1 MSIYFNSE
9 SKTFYLESKDIT
21 YAMKIHQYGY
31 LEHIYFGARIERED
45 IDHVIVKNQRCFNNA
60 APNTND
66 YWSALNNMCLEMP
79 VYGNGDF
86 RECMIQIEQPNGA
99 RLCDMKYDSHEILE
113 KKPALDGM
121 PSVRGGETLVI
132 TLKDTVY
139 DLSAKLYYTVFED
152 VATILRH
159 VEIVNNCKH
168 PITVRRAYSFAID
181 LPQNDYDLI
190 SLYGGWAR
198 ERHVER
204 TPMHHGTF
212 VIDSK
217 RGSSSAILNPFMAA
231 VSKDATEYN
240 GKVYGFNLIYSSSWV
255 LKAQAGQDGNSRILG
270 GINDFDFSWKL
281 EAGEKFTTPEA
292 VLVYSDSGINAMSQ
306 TFHDTYRK
314 YLINPRYVTAKRP
327 VVINN
332 WEATYFDFTNEKLM
346 AIMEAVAGTGIDTF
360 VLDDGWFGSRVSS
373 DDRGLGDWVVNTD
386 KVKGGLK
393 TIIDHCHNLG
403 MKFGLW
409 FEPEMVNPDSDLYR
423 AHPDWCIRTPDYN
436 PVLSRNQ
443 LILDITRPEVRDYLV
458 DSISKILNE
467 NEIDYVKWDSNR
479 NMTENYSLALPEE
492 RQKEYHHRYALAL
505 YELCDRLV
513 NGFPN
518 IIFEGCSGGGA
529 RFDGAML
536 YYFPQIWTSDD
547 SDAYMRTKIQYGTS
561 MCYPLSAMS
570 CHTSICPN
578 HQTGRTLPFSSRADI
593 AHLGA
598 TGYELDT
605 TKMTDEEKA
614 EVPKQVAAYHEMEDL
629 VLEGDLYRLESPFDS
644 NFFCFQLV
652 SKDKAK
658 AHITY
663 MRALCVPM
671 SETKRI
677 YPRGLDAEATYNI
690 RELNLTLKGKTIM
703 NAGLVMKVPDG
714 DFKTVALHIEKV

>member
-1 MSIYFNSE
+1 MSIYFNRE

-21 YAMKIHQYGY
+21 YAMKLHHLGY
-31 LEHIYFGARIERED
+31 LEHVYFGARIARED
-45 IDHVIVKNQRCFNNA
+45 VEHIIARNQRCFNNA

-86 RECMIQIEQPNGA
+86 RECMIQIEQPNGS
-99 RLCDMKYDSHEILE
+99 RLCDMKYDSHEILD
-113 KKPALDGM
+113 KKPALCGM

-139 DLSAKLYYTVFED
+139 DLSVKLYYTVFED
-152 VATILRH
+152 VSTILRH
-159 VEIVNNCKH
+159 AEIINGCGH
-168 PITVRRAYSFAID
+168 PINIRRAYSFAID

-190 SLYGGWAR
+190 SLCGGWGR
-198 ERHVER
+198 ERQIER

-212 VIDSK
+212 MLDSK

-240 GKVYGFNLIYSSSWV
+240 GKVYGFNLIYSSSWA

-281 EAGEKFTTPEA
+281 DSGDKFTTPEA
-292 VLVYSDSGINAMSQ
+292 VLVYSDNGMNAMSQ

-314 YLINPRYVTAKRP
+314 YLINPRFVTAKRP

-332 WEATYFDFTNEKLM
+332 WEGTYFEFDNERLM
-346 AIMEAVAGTGIDTF
+346 SIMDAVAGTGIDTF
-360 VLDDGWFGSRVSS
+360 VLDDGWFGIRDN
-373 DDRGLGDWVVNTD
+373 DDKSLGDWVVNTD
-386 KVKGGLK
+386 KLKGGLK
-393 TIIDHCHNLG
+393 TVIDHCHSLG

-409 FEPEMVNPDSDLYR
+409 FEPEMVSPNSDLYR

-443 LILDITRPEVRDYLV
+443 LILDITRPEVRDHIV
-458 DSISKILNE
+458 ETISKVLNE

-479 NMTENYSLALPEE
+479 NMTENYSLALPED
-492 RQKEYHHRYALAL
+492 RQKEYHHRYALGL
-505 YELCDRLV
+505 YELCERLV

-518 IIFEGCSGGGA
+518 VIFEGCSGGGA

-536 YYFPQIWTSDD
+536 HYFPQIWTSDD

-605 TKMTDEEKA
+605 TKMTEEEKA

-629 VLEGDLYRLESPFDS
+629 VLEGDLYRLENPFNS
-644 NFFCFQLV
+644 NYFCFELV
-652 SKDKAK
+652 SKDKSR

-663 MRALCVPM
+663 MRSLCIPM
-671 SETKRI
+671 AETKRI
-677 YPRGLDAEATYNI
+677 YPRGLDPEALYSV
-690 RELNLTLKGKTIM
+690 REFDLTLTGKTIM
-703 NAGLVMKVPDG
+703 NAGLIVKVPDG
-714 DFKTVALHIEKV
+714 DFKTLAIHIDRV